1 MKMQVKKCVN
11 ALGSMESINM
21 GNQQVNT
28 YFWIQKKNER
38 DENMVVVNGVFSSF
52 KELPHSIRF
61 FKPTGEFFDEKTSK
75 TKISIQRMY
84 RKNQVECLI
93 CVSGW
98 IDEKDASNRNIAY
111 SFYYVTPEIDA
122 NVLIGVKDCLKNC
135 LNLTKSLEFFD
146 EKDFNECFSRV
157 DPQKCQNEMKNIWT
171 RRYEGRGGIKKMLKD
186 MCNDPVGLV
195 EKLSALVGLVAG
207 AGVLASYKKRKRNEV
222 NHD

>member
-171 RRYEGRGGIKKMLKD
+171 RRYEGRGGIKNMLKD
-186 MCNDPVGLV
+186 MCNDRVGLV

>member
-195 EKLSALVGLVAG
+195 EKLSALVGLVVG
-207 AGVLASYKKRKRNEV
+207 AGVLAYKKRKRNEV

>member
-1 MKMQVKKCVN
+1 
-11 ALGSMESINM
+11 M

-195 EKLSALVGLVAG
+195 EKLSALVGLVVG
-207 AGVLASYKKRKRNEV
+207 AGVLAYKKRKRNEV